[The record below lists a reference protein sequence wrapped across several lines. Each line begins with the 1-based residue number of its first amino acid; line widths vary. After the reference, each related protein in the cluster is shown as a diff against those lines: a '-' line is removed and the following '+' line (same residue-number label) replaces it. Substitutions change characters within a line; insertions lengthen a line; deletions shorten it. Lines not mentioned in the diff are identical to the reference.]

1 MAGRF
6 DWGNWSLNLYETWI
20 DNLISFNAA
29 TFAPDNIDKARIQG
43 LEAIF
48 NTEIKGWLI
57 QTNLTFLD
65 PENRS
70 KNINKGNMLPRRSK
84 QAFRIDAS
92 RQLGDF
98 VVGAMFLAEANR
110 YDDLANSRKLDD
122 YVKVDLRA
130 EYLINSQWRIQGR
143 VENLFDKD
151 YETAAFYNQPG
162 RNFFVTLRYQP

>member
-1 MAGRF
+1 VELGAAGRF

-20 DNLISFNAA
+20 DDLISYNAA
-29 TFAPDNIDKARIQG
+29 TFTPDNIDKARIQG
-43 LEAIF
+43 LEAIL

-65 PENRS
+65 PQNRS
-70 KNINKGNMLPRRSK
+70 KGANKGNILPRRSK

-98 VVGAMFLAEANR
+98 VVGAMFLAEN
-110 YDDLANSRKLDD
+110 NQKLDD

-130 EYLINSQWRIQGR
+130 EYLINPQWRIQGR
-143 VENLFDKD
+143 IENLFDKD
-151 YETAAFYNQPG
+151 YETAAFFNQPG